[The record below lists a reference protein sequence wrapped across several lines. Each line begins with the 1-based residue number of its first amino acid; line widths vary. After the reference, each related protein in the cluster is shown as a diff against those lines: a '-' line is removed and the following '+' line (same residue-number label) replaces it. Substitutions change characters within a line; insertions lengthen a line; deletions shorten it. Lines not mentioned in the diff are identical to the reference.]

1 MKVLLVNGSP
11 HEKGCTY
18 TALCEIA
25 DTLRDN
31 GIDSEIFWIGTKPI
45 SGCIACLKCNELGQ
59 CVFDDAVNRCAELA
73 AEADGFVFGSPVH
86 FASAGGAFT
95 AFMDRLF
102 YSEKKGSFYLKPA
115 AAIASARRAGTTATI
130 DQLNKYFM
138 IKQMPIVS
146 STYWNMVHGSTPDD
160 VKQDLEGMLTM
171 RNLARNMAWLIK
183 CKEAGANAGVELPER
198 EAPVRTNFIR

>member
-73 AEADGFVFGSPVH
+73 VEQVRQAFAYMEAKEKFN
-86 FASAGGAFT
+86 
-95 AFMDRLF
+95 
-102 YSEKKGSFYLKPA
+102 YS
-115 AAIASARRAGTTATI
+115 
-130 DQLNKYFM
+130 YF
-138 IKQMPIVS
+138 
-146 STYWNMVHGSTPDD
+146 
-160 VKQDLEGMLTM
+160 
-171 RNLARNMAWLIK
+171 
-183 CKEAGANAGVELPER
+183 
-198 EAPVRTNFIR
+198 